1 MWLKRAE
8 ELMERVTRPVVSLL
22 KIIAMGILFL
32 MMLLTATDVIGRYV
46 FNRPLTGAVEIVEF
60 MMAVMVSF
68 GIAYCAMIG
77 GHVSVDIVVMHFSK
91 KTQAIIESITSCA
104 ALVFFI
110 LITWQNVIYIEDNYL
125 SKLKTPVL
133 HIAVYPFVALVAIGL
148 AALCLVLL
156 LLFIRNLSAA
166 VAK

>member
-1 MWLKRAE
+1 MWLKKAE
-8 ELMERVTRPVVSLL
+8 ELIERVTRPVVSLL
-22 KIIAMGILFL
+22 KIIAMGILFI

-46 FNRPLTGAVEIVEF
+46 FNRPLTGAIEIVEF
-60 MMAVMVSF
+60 MMAVMVAF
-68 GIAYCAMIG
+68 GIAYCALKD
-77 GHVSVDIVVMHFSK
+77 GHVSVDLVVMHFSR
-91 KTQAIIESITSCA
+91 KTQAVIESITSCA

-110 LITWQNVIYIEDNYL
+110 LITWQNVIYIQDQYL

-166 VAK
+166 VTK

>member
-1 MWLKRAE
+1 MKKAE
-8 ELMERVTRPVVSLL
+8 ELSERVTRPVVSLL

-32 MMLLTATDVIGRYV
+32 MMMLTATDVIMRYV
-46 FNRPLTGAVEIVEF
+46 FNRPLTGAVEVVEF

-68 GIAYCAMIG
+68 GIAYCALKG
-77 GHVSVDIVVMHFSK
+77 GHVSVDLIVMHFSK
-91 KTQAIIESITSCA
+91 KTQAVIESITSCA

-110 LITWQNVIYIEDNYL
+110 LIAWQNVIYIQGQYL

-133 HIAVYPFVALVAIGL
+133 HIAIYPFVALVAIGL

-156 LLFIRNLSAA
+156 LLFIKNLSEA